1 MEKGFLKG
9 MLALHI
15 IAAKETFGPD
25 AIVILNG
32 GELGVYENNP
42 TVIEYENKG
51 YRLCDA
57 NMFGEGLEK
66 METLTFLKVNKS

>member
-1 MEKGFLKG
+1 
-9 MLALHI
+9 
-15 IAAKETFGPD
+15 
-25 AIVILNG
+25 VVLNG

>member
-1 MEKGFLKG
+1 MDKDFIKT
-9 MLALHI
+9 MLALHFL
-15 IAAKETFGPD
+15 AAKETFGPD

-66 METLTFLKVNKS
+66 METLTLPKVNKS